1 MALSG
6 GSADSPVWAI
16 AAATVPIG
24 LGSGIAGRAIPPIAA

>member
-24 LGSGIAGRAIPPIAA
+24 LAIPPIAA